1 MASLDNLGI
10 ARVLGEVA
18 DLLELKNENVFKI
31 RAYRSAAEMVGQA
44 AESVAA
50 LGEADLR
57 KWPGIGKDLAVRI
70 REIALTG
77 TCEVHQ
83 NLLREFPPTLLD
95 LLRLQGVGPKTAA
108 LLYREL
114 RIASLE
120 ALEQAAR
127 SGRLRELKGMGAKK
141 EQLVLR
147 ALDERRKHAGR
158 HLLADTFDVA
168 ASLVAWLAAEAP
180 DVSFIPVG
188 SLRRATETCGDIDI
202 LAVGGSPALM
212 ERFPQFARTE
222 RVLGRGET
230 KSSILLAGGYQADLR
245 LVPPESRGAA
255 LQYFTGSKAH
265 NIALRDM
272 ALSRGLRLNEYGLF
286 RVADETRLAGEDEDG
301 IYRALGLACV
311 PPELREL
318 RGEIE
323 AAAEGRL
330 PALVEVSDLRG
341 DVHMHTTETDGK
353 HEVEAMVHAARAA
366 GLQYMAI
373 TDHSQSL
380 AMANGMDEARTLA
393 HAERIRALDARFDDI
408 TVLAGIECDILPD
421 GRLDL
426 ADECLAQ
433 LDIVI
438 ASVHSAIQQGEAEM
452 TARVLAAID
461 NPFVDIIGHPTNRL
475 LLRREPSRMNM
486 ERVLEAAAAKGV
498 ALEINCLPD
507 RLDLSDSHARLARD
521 RGVKVVISTDAHAT
535 SAVGMTRWGVAQA
548 RRGWLTRDD
557 VLNTRPVHEFRR
569 ALRRNRRR

>member
-1 MASLDNLGI
+1 
-10 ARVLGEVA
+10 
-18 DLLELKNENVFKI
+18 
-31 RAYRSAAEMVGQA
+31 
-44 AESVAA
+44 
-50 LGEADLR
+50 
-57 KWPGIGKDLAVRI
+57 
-70 REIALTG
+70 
-77 TCEVHQ
+77 
-83 NLLREFPPTLLD
+83 
-95 LLRLQGVGPKTAA
+95 
-108 LLYREL
+108 
-114 RIASLE
+114 
-120 ALEQAAR
+120 
-127 SGRLRELKGMGAKK
+127 
-141 EQLVLR
+141 
-147 ALDERRKHAGR
+147 
-158 HLLADTFDVA
+158 
-168 ASLVAWLAAEAP
+168 
-180 DVSFIPVG
+180 
-188 SLRRATETCGDIDI
+188 
-202 LAVGGSPALM
+202 
-212 ERFPQFARTE
+212 
-222 RVLGRGET
+222 
-230 KSSILLAGGYQADLR
+230 
-245 LVPPESRGAA
+245 VPPESRGAA